1 MSLVVG
7 AGAAAAQEPIA
18 PAGPTL
24 AAIRERGHL
33 ICATSDP
40 LPGFAQ
46 PGAEGRWTG
55 FDVDFCRAVA
65 VAVFDDAS
73 RMEFVPL
80 SGDSRFAQLQTGAVD
95 LIARNAPWTMRR
107 DTGYGASYVAT
118 SFFDG
123 QAFMVPQ
130 SLGAVS
136 AYELDDVKVCVIDG
150 GEELAN
156 LREFFFTTQAA
167 YTEVLYE
174 DREDLTVAYR
184 SGLCNAVS
192 APASWLNAIRRS
204 LPEPAT
210 HRILPERIS
219 KGAYGPVVRAGDPQW
234 FDIVAWT
241 LFALI
246 DAENT
251 VVQTDDEPAHDI
263 RGKIEFDHVTFRYNT
278 GEVVLD
284 DFSLTIAPGENVA
297 FVGHTGAGK
306 STIAKLIARFYEF
319 QEGQIRVDGRDIR
332 TLDLQSYRE
341 RLGIVP
347 QSPFL
352 FSGTIMENIRY
363 GRATATDEEI
373 EQIAFSV
380 GNGDWL
386 DTMPNGLQ
394 SDVGERGA
402 HLSMGQRQLVSL
414 LRVLVQRPAIFI
426 LDEATA
432 SIDPFTETQIQEALD
447 MILSQSTSILIAHRL
462 STVRSADR
470 IIVLAKGRIIEE
482 GSHEQLMEQGGHY
495 AELYNT
501 YFRHQSL
508 SYVENARTMFAGEA
522 GAD

>member
-204 LPEPAT
+204 LPEPAA

-219 KGAYGPVVRAGDPQW
+219 KDAFGPVVRAGDDQW

-246 DAENT
+246 DAE
-251 VVQTDDEPAHDI
+251 
-263 RGKIEFDHVTFRYNT
+263 
-278 GEVVLD
+278 EVGVS
-284 DFSLTIAPGENVA
+284 SL
-297 FVGHTGAGK
+297 
-306 STIAKLIARFYEF
+306 
-319 QEGQIRVDGRDIR
+319 
-332 TLDLQSYRE
+332 
-341 RLGIVP
+341 
-347 QSPFL
+347 
-352 FSGTIMENIRY
+352 NI
-363 GRATATDEEI
+363 
-373 EQIAFSV
+373 
-380 GNGDWL
+380 
-386 DTMPNGLQ
+386 
-394 SDVGERGA
+394 
-402 HLSMGQRQLVSL
+402 
-414 LRVLVQRPAIFI
+414 
-426 LDEATA
+426 
-432 SIDPFTETQIQEALD
+432 
-447 MILSQSTSILIAHRL
+447 
-462 STVRSADR
+462 
-470 IIVLAKGRIIEE
+470 
-482 GSHEQLMEQGGHY
+482 
-495 AELYNT
+495 
-501 YFRHQSL
+501 QSL
-508 SYVENARTMFAGEA
+508 SKAKTHAIRRLVGTEGSFGPAIGLKPDFISKVIQAVGNYGEIFERNFGPETGAAVVRGQNALWLNGGLLSAPPVE
-522 GAD
+522 

>member
-107 DTGYGASYVAT
+107 ATGYGASYVAT

-204 LPEPAT
+204 LPEPAA

-219 KGAYGPVVRAGDPQW
+219 KDAFGPVVRAGDDQW

-246 DAENT
+246 DAE
-251 VVQTDDEPAHDI
+251 
-263 RGKIEFDHVTFRYNT
+263 
-278 GEVVLD
+278 EVGVS
-284 DFSLTIAPGENVA
+284 SL
-297 FVGHTGAGK
+297 
-306 STIAKLIARFYEF
+306 
-319 QEGQIRVDGRDIR
+319 
-332 TLDLQSYRE
+332 
-341 RLGIVP
+341 
-347 QSPFL
+347 
-352 FSGTIMENIRY
+352 NI
-363 GRATATDEEI
+363 
-373 EQIAFSV
+373 
-380 GNGDWL
+380 
-386 DTMPNGLQ
+386 
-394 SDVGERGA
+394 
-402 HLSMGQRQLVSL
+402 
-414 LRVLVQRPAIFI
+414 
-426 LDEATA
+426 
-432 SIDPFTETQIQEALD
+432 
-447 MILSQSTSILIAHRL
+447 
-462 STVRSADR
+462 
-470 IIVLAKGRIIEE
+470 
-482 GSHEQLMEQGGHY
+482 
-495 AELYNT
+495 
-501 YFRHQSL
+501 QSL
-508 SYVENARTMFAGEA
+508 SKAKTHAIRRLVGTEGSFGPAIGLKPDFISKVIQAVGNYGEIFERNFGPETGAAVVRGQNALWLNGGLLSAPPVE
-522 GAD
+522 

>member
-1 MSLVVG
+1 MTIGISAAWRAFAPAARALLAASLILS
-7 AGAAAAQEPIA
+7 AGFAAAQEPIA

-46 PGAEGRWTG
+46 PGPEGRWAG

-73 RMEFVPL
+73 KMEFVPL

-123 QAFMVPQ
+123 QAILVPQ

-136 AYELDDVKVCVIDG
+136 AYELDDVKVCVVDG

-219 KGAYGPVVRAGDPQW
+219 KDAFGPVVRAGDDQW

-241 LFALI
+241 LYALI
-246 DAENT
+246 DAE
-251 VVQTDDEPAHDI
+251 
-263 RGKIEFDHVTFRYNT
+263 
-278 GEVVLD
+278 EVGVS
-284 DFSLTIAPGENVA
+284 SL
-297 FVGHTGAGK
+297 
-306 STIAKLIARFYEF
+306 
-319 QEGQIRVDGRDIR
+319 
-332 TLDLQSYRE
+332 
-341 RLGIVP
+341 
-347 QSPFL
+347 
-352 FSGTIMENIRY
+352 NI
-363 GRATATDEEI
+363 
-373 EQIAFSV
+373 
-380 GNGDWL
+380 
-386 DTMPNGLQ
+386 
-394 SDVGERGA
+394 
-402 HLSMGQRQLVSL
+402 
-414 LRVLVQRPAIFI
+414 
-426 LDEATA
+426 
-432 SIDPFTETQIQEALD
+432 
-447 MILSQSTSILIAHRL
+447 
-462 STVRSADR
+462 
-470 IIVLAKGRIIEE
+470 
-482 GSHEQLMEQGGHY
+482 
-495 AELYNT
+495 
-501 YFRHQSL
+501 QSL
-508 SYVENARTMFAGEA
+508 SKAKTHTIRRLVGTEGSFGPAIGLKPDFISKVIQAVGNYGEIFERNFGPETGAAVVRGQNALWLNGGLLSAPPVE
-522 GAD
+522 